1 MAAHEVPPSHDTFY
15 LDATARMFGWE
26 VTRHGDDLTM
36 SMPDR
41 TVQALF
47 SRDGAFRYGRC
58 TGLGSSQAELTL
70 TQVVDLLEEH
80 GKPTTPTP

>member
-1 MAAHEVPPSHDTFY
+1 
-15 LDATARMFGWE
+15 
-26 VTRHGDDLTM
+26 M